1 MVFLPKN
8 PAGGVLEDGTVTPQ
22 GPICSVSVTQT
33 PSLSA
38 LPPHP
43 STVIAVFTA
52 PHFSAMVH
60 YRTGKLADLAHS
72 KIPLDG
78 EKVSGYLK
86 INSFITMRGIK
97 CPGFSL

>member
-1 MVFLPKN
+1 
-8 PAGGVLEDGTVTPQ
+8 
-22 GPICSVSVTQT
+22 
-33 PSLSA
+33 
-38 LPPHP
+38 
-43 STVIAVFTA
+43 
-52 PHFSAMVH
+52 MVH

-97 CPGFSL
+97 CPVFFL

>member
-1 MVFLPKN
+1 M
-8 PAGGVLEDGTVTPQ
+8 TPQ
-22 GPICSVSVTQT
+22 GPICSVPVTQT
-33 PSLSA
+33 PCLSV

-43 STVIAVFTA
+43 STVVAVFTA

-86 INSFITMRGIK
+86 INSFITMREMK
-97 CPGFSL
+97 CSGFSL